1 MISNNMMLATIE
13 ALNMNMDKSMKDA
26 SVRPFEVNIDGKK
39 VAEATKG
46 FMNKSLGVV
55 SRMGGR
61 QVAT

>member
-1 MISNNMMLATIE
+1 
-13 ALNMNMDKSMKDA
+13 MKDA
-26 SVRPFEVNIDGKK
+26 SARPLEFNIDGKK